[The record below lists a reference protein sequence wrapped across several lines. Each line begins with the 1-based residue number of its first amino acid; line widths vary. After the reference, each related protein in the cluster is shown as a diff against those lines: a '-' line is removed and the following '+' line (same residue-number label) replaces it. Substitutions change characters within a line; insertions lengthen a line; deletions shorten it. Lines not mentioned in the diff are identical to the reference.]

1 MEMALYVRPLTTPLV
16 KIAALTAVRG
26 KESRNKKAPDPQEN
40 QHSIFLYPKPEVKNK
55 LFSSFSEINLAESM
69 YLARLRSRD
78 AEVRAHEQAHMSAVD
93 GYARGGP
100 RYNYIMGP
108 DGRLYAVGGSIDV
121 DLSPIPGNP
130 EATIRKARIIR
141 RAAIAVIDPSP
152 ADLRIASRAYQME
165 IEARKDLA
173 QENREQ
179 QAESSENAYEPVEMY
194 A

>member
-1 MEMALYVRPLTTPLV
+1 MALYMRPLTTPLIKV
-16 KIAALTAVRG
+16 ATLTAARG
-26 KESRNKKAPDPQEN
+26 KENRNKRAFNPPEKPDTILTNPTLIQKKE
-40 QHSIFLYPKPEVKNK
+40 H
-55 LFSSFSEINLAESM
+55 FSSLAKINLAESM

-78 AEVRAHEQAHMSAVD
+78 AEVRAHEQAHMAAVD

-121 DLSPIPGNP
+121 DLSPVPGNP

-141 RAAIAVIDPSP
+141 RAALAVMDPSS

-165 IEARKDLA
+165 MEAHRELA
-173 QENREQ
+173 RETREEQ
-179 QAESSENAYEPVEMY
+179 VQTTEADYQPVEMY